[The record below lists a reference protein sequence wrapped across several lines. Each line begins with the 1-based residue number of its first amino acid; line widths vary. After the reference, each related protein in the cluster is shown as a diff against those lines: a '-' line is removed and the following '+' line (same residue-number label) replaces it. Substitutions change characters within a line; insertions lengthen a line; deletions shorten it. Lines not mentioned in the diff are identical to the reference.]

1 MKIQIKQTLNK
12 LFVAVALAMVL
23 TVAAFAQMPNK
34 SENNREQLTE
44 LLHRQSPTVTK
55 TLGASKGTIVKSG
68 AVTLTNSTNFTIG
81 KNFAMAKF
89 DAAASEDYE
98 DALNYTILDL
108 VYLIDQ
114 LDGQPEAVQLQKTL
128 KTVVRGTSTALQVSK
143 EIETISK
150 TYLARQKVDS
160 KWYFN
165 AGQTSM
171 NLMISTY
178 MGDDAQIKKGL
189 TELQSLI
196 KVAPKGTAK
205 EVIDPMNVLAQ
216 YVAKTSFT
224 EEDYTA
230 IYEGVGNVIDIVSG

>member
-1 MKIQIKQTLNK
+1 
-12 LFVAVALAMVL
+12 
-23 TVAAFAQMPNK
+23 
-34 SENNREQLTE
+34 
-44 LLHRQSPTVTK
+44 
-55 TLGASKGTIVKSG
+55 
-68 AVTLTNSTNFTIG
+68 
-81 KNFAMAKF
+81 MAKF

-114 LDGQPEAVQLQKTL
+114 LDGQPEGVQLQKTL

-189 TELQSLI
+189 TDLQSLI